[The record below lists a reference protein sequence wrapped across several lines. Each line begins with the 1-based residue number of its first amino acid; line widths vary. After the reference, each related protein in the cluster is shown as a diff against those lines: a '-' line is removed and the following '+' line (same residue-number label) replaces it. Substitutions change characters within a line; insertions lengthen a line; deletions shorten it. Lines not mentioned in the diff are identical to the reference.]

1 MRREMEN
8 VWEVV
13 TSVQPSSPSASIYRL
28 TAWYQVLSEKQC
40 SEAHGQWCWG
50 SKLQDSSSAGGPPNL
65 TRRPEFSC

>member
-28 TAWYQVLSEKQC
+28 TAGYRAS
-40 SEAHGQWCWG
+40 
-50 SKLQDSSSAGGPPNL
+50 
-65 TRRPEFSC
+65 TRC